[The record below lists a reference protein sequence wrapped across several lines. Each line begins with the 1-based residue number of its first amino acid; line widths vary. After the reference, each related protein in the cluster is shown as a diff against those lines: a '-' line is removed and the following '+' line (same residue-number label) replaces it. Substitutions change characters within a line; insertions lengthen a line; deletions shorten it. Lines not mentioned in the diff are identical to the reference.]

1 MLIKNILPKRST
13 QDIIEKI
20 ADCFFVLFIV
30 ARQAFRYTPGFTSI
44 WPIARYGMYGIVL
57 LQIIKKHKIK
67 KNGFL
72 VWSALFLAIALQVLG
87 SFLYVTRRN
96 LCVIVLFAKK
106 KNKFVFLGIFNI
118 RSCDVLYPNVKF

>member
-20 ADCFFVLFIV
+20 EDFIFVLFIV

-57 LQIIKKHKIK
+57 LQIIKKPKIK

-72 VWSALFLAIALQVLG
+72 IWSALFLAIAFFAQSYQNIQTTGLT
-87 SFLYVTRRN
+87 SARKFS
-96 LCVIVLFAKK
+96 LC
-106 KNKFVFLGIFNI
+106 
-118 RSCDVLYPNVKF
+118 Y

>member
-20 ADCFFVLFIV
+20 EDFIFVLFIV

-57 LQIIKKHKIK
+57 VQIIKKPKIK
-67 KNGFL
+67 KMVFSFGVRFFL
-72 VWSALFLAIALQVLG
+72 Q
-87 SFLYVTRRN
+87 
-96 LCVIVLFAKK
+96 
-106 KNKFVFLGIFNI
+106 
-118 RSCDVLYPNVKF
+118 